1 MEYVFKIFEFNV
13 YNGKNLDND
22 SDEDDEVKFKNTSKF
37 IIQMFGI
44 NEEGKRAS
52 IIVEDYEPFFYLKV
66 DSNWGQTKKNAF
78 YNHLISKIGKYYEN
92 SIVKCKLIERKKLYG
107 YDAGKKHRFIEMKFA
122 NINTYNKVK
131 NLWYQDVINDDGE
144 KERKLLTNGYKF
156 ISGGDPTFIELYEA
170 NIPPL
175 LRFFHIRDVSPSGW
189 IAMPIKKTTHVFSK
203 TTSCD
208 FEFVISYK
216 NIIPLNNKE
225 DCVPYKIM
233 SFDIEAS
240 SSHGDFPVPIKS
252 YKKLATNIVDYF
264 VKLEDINSKEKCKEI
279 LGKILSAAFGFTLM
293 DNIDKVYPKEQ
304 LKDEKDLLVRTENW
318 FKTKVRDCKKDEEH
332 LIEMLFE
339 NANKSMQIK
348 EAEGTEEDA
357 AEDEPH
363 DESDDQDDSDTDD
376 ESDDEPEEEDELDDS
391 DDE

>member
-13 YNGKNLDND
+13 YNGKNLDSNSD
-22 SDEDDEVKFKNTSKF
+22 SENEEVKSKNTSKF

-44 NEEGKRAS
+44 NQEGKRAS

-78 YNHLISKIGKYYEN
+78 YSHLISKIGKYYEN

-107 YDAGKKHRFIEMKFA
+107 YDAGKKHRFIEIKFA

-131 NLWYQDVINDDGE
+131 NLWYEDVINDDGE

-156 ISGGDPTFIELYEA
+156 ISGGNPTFIELYEA

-189 IAMPIKKTTHVFSK
+189 IAMPIKKTTCISSK

-225 DCVPYKIM
+225 ECVPYKIM

-264 VKLEDINSKEKCKEI
+264 VKLDDINSKEKCKEI
-279 LGKILSAAFGFTLM
+279 LRKILSAAFNFTSM
-293 DNIDKVYPKEQ
+293 DNIDVVYPKEQ
-304 LKDEKDLLVRTENW
+304 LKDENDLIVRTENW
-318 FKTKVRDCKKDEEH
+318 FKTKVRDCKKDGTNEH

-339 NANKSMQIK
+339 NANKAMQIK
-348 EAEGTEEDA
+348 EKEEKEDSEGT
-357 AEDEPH
+357 
-363 DESDDQDDSDTDD
+363 DD
-376 ESDDEPEEEDELDDS
+376 
-391 DDE
+391 